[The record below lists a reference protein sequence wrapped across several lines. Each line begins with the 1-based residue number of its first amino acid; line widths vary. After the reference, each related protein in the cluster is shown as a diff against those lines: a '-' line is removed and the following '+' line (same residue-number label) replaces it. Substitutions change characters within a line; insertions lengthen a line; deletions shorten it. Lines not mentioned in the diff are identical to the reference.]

1 MSGEF
6 NIHKTCTQFLQKDYS
21 TDIPKKSRW
30 KQGNTRFESKK
41 FLVTSTS
48 CENGQHNNTLNK
60 PFQKSNREGV
70 ISCVQNQVLLSK
82 MQSIYAERR
91 T

>member
-1 MSGEF
+1 MPNFYRKIIAPTS
-6 NIHKTCTQFLQKDYS
+6 QKIKMEARKY
-21 TDIPKKSRW
+21 TFRE
-30 KQGNTRFESKK
+30 QK

-70 ISCVQNQVLLSK
+70 ISYVQNQVLLSK